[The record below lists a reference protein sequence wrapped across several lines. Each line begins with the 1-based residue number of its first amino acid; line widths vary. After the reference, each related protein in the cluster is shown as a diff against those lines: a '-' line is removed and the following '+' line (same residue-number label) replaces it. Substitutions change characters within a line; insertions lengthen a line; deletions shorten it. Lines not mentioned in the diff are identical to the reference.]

1 MPGKKATH
9 SSKQGRGML
18 RNKGQKFAA
27 DTIKTQA
34 LLMRLLDK
42 ATASKKT
49 ELADILSIIRLH
61 KDVVS
66 EVWPY
71 IYPKLQAIAHGA
83 DSEIAEELLKAI
95 RDIGEAPDQEEKAK
109 D

>member
-1 MPGKKATH
+1 MAGKKATQ

-18 RNKGQKFAA
+18 RSKGQKFAA
-27 DTIKTQA
+27 DLIKLEA
-34 LLMRLLDK
+34 KLMRMVENEKDPDMKLSLMRL
-42 ATASKKT
+42 A
-49 ELADILSIIRLH
+49 
-61 KDVVS
+61 KDTIA
-66 EVWPY
+66 EVFPY

>member
-1 MPGKKATH
+1 MAGKKATH

-18 RNKGQKFAA
+18 RKKGQKFAG
-27 DTIKTQA
+27 DLIKLEA
-34 LLMRLLDK
+34 RLMRMIEAEKDPDMKLSLMRL
-42 ATASKKT
+42 A
-49 ELADILSIIRLH
+49 
-61 KDVVS
+61 KDTIA
-66 EVWPY
+66 EAMPF